1 MYHFH
6 YHGSNQSKRSK
17 SLLPYPTLFW
27 FFESFITLDNTKSFE
42 VIFQNARQFWVI
54 LVFFFFFSFLFFWPN
69 WNCYREVLISKVYFV
84 IENFRYFYKKRFFY
98 NVKNIWTFL
107 KAMYSTNTANL
118 LQNRSYLVLINFGKN
133 SWLKIS
139 CFWKKNLAATVPWL
153 ASSASKSP

>member
-1 MYHFH
+1 MFCC
-6 YHGSNQSKRSK
+6 
-17 SLLPYPTLFW
+17 
-27 FFESFITLDNTKSFE
+27 
-42 VIFQNARQFWVI
+42 
-54 LVFFFFFSFLFFWPN
+54 FFFLPN

-84 IENFRYFYKKRFFY
+84 IENFRYFYKKRVFY

-139 CFWKKNLAATVPWL
+139 CFWKKNLAATVFCVEIPLSSIKFKPWTGTWGNGIHEGRTKYNCSL
-153 ASSASKSP
+153 CQRFMRYDKETKIYNIYKICRDCPIRSHITGIS